1 MNALDLTNPNLLK
14 LNYKLSCF
22 ETHQIIMMMNDA
34 DQMIECFAEMERLK
48 VKMETLE
55 QQRKNN
61 EENETLRKTTME
73 PNLKV
78 LENWLVDYREA
89 IEDEKEKINKK
100 ATEQKKSNVINCI
113 KQYINMINRDYNQFQ
128 PSRRQITSKYQAVDF
143 NELEKMSLSLQ
154 TDPYNVLQDKMNKIK
169 QIYEYGNYFKLPQ
182 SKEEIAASHIE
193 ATYNMFNI
201 INKRLDDIDKKL
213 ALFDYENEL
222 D

>member
-14 LNYKLSCF
+14 LNYKFSCF
-22 ETHQIIMMMNDA
+22 KTHQIIMTMNDS
-34 DQMIECFAEMERLK
+34 DQMNECFAEMERLK

-55 QQRKNN
+55 QQRKIN

-89 IEDEKEKINKK
+89 IELNKARRKEGQHHYQRYSYDN
-100 ATEQKKSNVINCI
+100 I
-113 KQYINMINRDYNQFQ
+113 K
-128 PSRRQITSKYQAVDF
+128 
-143 NELEKMSLSLQ
+143 
-154 TDPYNVLQDKMNKIK
+154 
-169 QIYEYGNYFKLPQ
+169 
-182 SKEEIAASHIE
+182 AASINGKCTGHYYNEPSDVMKAHIE

-213 ALFDYENEL
+213 ALFDYVNEL

>member
-1 MNALDLTNPNLLK
+1 MYIMNALDLTNPNLLK
-14 LNYKLSCF
+14 LNNKLSCF
-22 ETHQIIMMMNDA
+22 KTHQIIMMMNDS
-34 DQMIECFAEMERLK
+34 DQMNECFAEMERLK

-55 QQRKNN
+55 QQRKIN

-100 ATEQKKSNVINCI
+100 ATEQQKCRVINYI
-113 KQYINMINRDYNQFQ
+113 KHYINKINSGRN
-128 PSRRQITSKYQAVDF
+128 TSKYQAVDF

-154 TDPYNVLQDKMNKIK
+154 TDRYNVLQDKIFKIE
-169 QIYEYGNYFKLPQ
+169 QIYERGNYFKLPQ

-193 ATYNMFNI
+193 ATYNLFNI
-201 INKRLDDIDKKL
+201 INKRLDDI
-213 ALFDYENEL
+213 ENL
-222 D
+222 LNSMI

>member
-14 LNYKLSCF
+14 LNNKLSCF
-22 ETHQIIMMMNDA
+22 KTHQIIMMMNDS
-34 DQMIECFAEMERLK
+34 DQMNECFAEMERLK

-55 QQRKNN
+55 QQRKIN

-100 ATEQKKSNVINCI
+100 ATEQQKCRVINYI
-113 KQYINMINRDYNQFQ
+113 KHYINKINSGRN
-128 PSRRQITSKYQAVDF
+128 TSKYQAVDF

-154 TDPYNVLQDKMNKIK
+154 TDRYNVLQDKIFKIE
-169 QIYEYGNYFKLPQ
+169 QIYERGNYFKLPQ

-193 ATYNMFNI
+193 ATYNLFNI
-201 INKRLDDIDKKL
+201 INKRLDDI
-213 ALFDYENEL
+213 ENL
-222 D
+222 LNSMI